1 MGNEVIQAN
10 CADGKC
16 STKPT
21 AYNKESRSNTSK
33 YKSIVFLYISF
44 KYYFKPI
51 KQRYLIMM

>member
-1 MGNEVIQAN
+1 MGHEVIQAN

-33 YKSIVFLYISF
+33 SKFISLSF
-44 KYYFKPI
+44 
-51 KQRYLIMM
+51 